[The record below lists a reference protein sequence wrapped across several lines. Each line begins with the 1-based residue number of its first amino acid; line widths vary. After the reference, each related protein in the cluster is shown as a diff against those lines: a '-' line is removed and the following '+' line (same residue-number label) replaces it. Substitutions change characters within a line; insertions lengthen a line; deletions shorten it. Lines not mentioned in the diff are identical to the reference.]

1 MAAVPVAPVP
11 QKSTPA
17 GEEVVARRMLEGWI
31 AAWNSHDAGR
41 ASALLADPRAQVMI
55 MGNHGVLV
63 IGDNVG
69 DAFNRMF
76 YFERAAETYIKAL
89 WTGRPLRV
97 LSDAIAEKTEASDLV
112 PDVLDRSVHE
122 HVAEAVRAAAVGV

>member
-1 MAAVPVAPVP
+1 MV
-11 QKSTPA
+11 
-17 GEEVVARRMLEGWI
+17 
-31 AAWNSHDAGR
+31 
-41 ASALLADPRAQVMI
+41 

-63 IGDNVG
+63 IGDSVA

-97 LSDAIAEKTEASDLV
+97 LSDEIAEKTAKE
-112 PDVLDRSVHE
+112 LDDYPGQ
-122 HVAEAVRAAAVGV
+122 AERHLSELKAILDEQEPAFRN

>member
-1 MAAVPVAPVP
+1 
-11 QKSTPA
+11 
-17 GEEVVARRMLEGWI
+17 
-31 AAWNSHDAGR
+31 
-41 ASALLADPRAQVMI
+41 

-63 IGDNVG
+63 IGDTVA

-97 LSDAIAEKTEASDLV
+97 LSDAIAEKTAAEMDDYPGQAERHLAELKAI
-112 PDVLDRSVHE
+112 LDEQEPVYRN
-122 HVAEAVRAAAVGV
+122 